1 MKEKAKKT
9 AKKATKIDYKE
20 LYEQEVAERA
30 EDTTLSIK
38 SHKEILTNF
47 LDYIDSVSKALPSEY
62 CLLKKLT
69 DKTRDTVEMQLHM
82 VEFLDEEDTDAISDD
97 DNQD

>member
-1 MKEKAKKT
+1 MKAKAKKT
-9 AKKATKIDYKE
+9 AKKATKTNYKE
-20 LYEQEVAERA
+20 LYENEVAERA
-30 EDTTLSIK
+30 EETKLAIQ

-47 LDYIDSVSKALPSEY
+47 LDYIDSVTRATPSEY
-62 CLLKKLT
+62 SLLQKLT
-69 DKTRDTVEMQLHM
+69 EHTRQTVELQLQM

>member
-9 AKKATKIDYKE
+9 AKKATKTNYKE

-30 EDTTLSIK
+30 EETTLAIQ

-47 LDYIDSVSKALPSEY
+47 LDYIDSVSKTLPNEY
-62 CLLKKLT
+62 CLLQKLT
-69 DKTRDTVEMQLHM
+69 EKTRDTVEMQLHM
-82 VEFLDEEDTDAISDD
+82 VEFLEEEDTNAISDD

>member
-1 MKEKAKKT
+1 MKAKAKKT
-9 AKKATKIDYKE
+9 AKKVAKVNYKALFE
-20 LYEQEVAERA
+20 NEVAERA
-30 EDTTLSIK
+30 EESTLAIQ

-62 CLLKKLT
+62 CLLKKIT
-69 DKTRDTVEMQLHM
+69 DETRNIVEMQLHM
-82 VEFLDEEDTDAISDD
+82 IGILEEEDTNAISDD